1 MNYFAYGSN
10 LSTQQMGQRCPGAKR
25 RTSARLPNYKLVF
38 TGRSRS
44 TDGGTAT
51 IQLQKGEHVLG
62 GLYEIDEKC
71 LRALDRLEGYP
82 TVYERMNVIVFSDL
96 GDAIE
101 AVTYYKKDRAPEE
114 APSRQY
120 LAAIRAGYE
129 DWGLL

>member
-10 LSTQQMGQRCPGAKR
+10 LSIAQMRQRCPDAKR

-44 TDGGTAT
+44 QNGGTAT
-51 IQLQKGEHVLG
+51 IQLHKGEHVLG
-62 GLYEIDEKC
+62 GVYEIDAKC
-71 LRALDRLEGYP
+71 LRELDRYEGYP
-82 TVYERMNVIVFSDL
+82 TVYDRMNVIVFSDL

-101 AVTYYKKDRAPEE
+101 AVAYYKKDRAPEE
-114 APSRQY
+114 APAPQY
-120 LAAIRAGYE
+120 LSAIRKGYE

>member
-1 MNYFAYGSN
+1 
-10 LSTQQMGQRCPGAKR
+10 MGQRCPGAKR

-44 TDGGTAT
+44 RDGGTAT

-62 GLYEIDEKC
+62 GVYEIDDKC
-71 LRALDRLEGYP
+71 LRALDRYEGYP

-101 AVTYYKKDRAPEE
+101 AVTYYKKERAPEE
-114 APSRQY
+114 APSPQY